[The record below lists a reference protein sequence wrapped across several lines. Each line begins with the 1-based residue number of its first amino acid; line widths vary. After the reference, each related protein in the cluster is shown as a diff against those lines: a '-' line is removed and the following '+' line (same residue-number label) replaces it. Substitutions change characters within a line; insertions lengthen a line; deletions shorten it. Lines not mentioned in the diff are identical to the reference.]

1 MLLCD
6 FQSPAFPVYI
16 RACEV
21 LWVRASVMGSVGG
34 VVDTQLSPWGAEE
47 DICVGNM
54 LNGYSRL
61 RGKENYPVT

>member
-1 MLLCD
+1 
-6 FQSPAFPVYI
+6 
-16 RACEV
+16 
-21 LWVRASVMGSVGG
+21 MGSVGG

-54 LNGYSRL
+54 LNAYSRL